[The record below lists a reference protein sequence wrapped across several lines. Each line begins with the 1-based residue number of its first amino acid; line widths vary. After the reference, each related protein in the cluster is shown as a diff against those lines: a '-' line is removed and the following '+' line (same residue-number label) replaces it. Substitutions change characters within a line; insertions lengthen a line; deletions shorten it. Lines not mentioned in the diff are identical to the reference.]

1 MPASKGIHLSRD
13 TLQAEPVGAVREPPL
28 RGFPG
33 SAGILPAVDW
43 RRCPEAGEDAG
54 APRVGLSRLKLV
66 AVFHGTNLS
75 IRRLFP
81 KNSGRDLPLTR
92 PSVYPLSITARR
104 LEV

>member
-1 MPASKGIHLSRD
+1 MLFAPLRHQARHVDCCSSRSSDGGIHLSRD

-66 AVFHGTNLS
+66 AKDGKLW
-75 IRRLFP
+75 
-81 KNSGRDLPLTR
+81 
-92 PSVYPLSITARR
+92 
-104 LEV
+104 